1 MSTTAMDTER
11 ALIRAERGVRVRR
24 VLYTILAVSVAL
36 GVGKAL
42 AGWTAGSLAVMGG
55 AIDSGVDTLTTL
67 VALALTR
74 VAAQGPDEKH
84 PYGHAKF
91 EAVGALAIVAFLS
104 ITVFELIR
112 GAVARIRHP
121 FTEQVDTSVA
131 LVAMVA
137 SLAVGWAASSY
148 ERRRGTELR
157 SDILLADAAHLRADV
172 YVTLTVIAG
181 LVLTRFGLPTAD
193 AWMTLIVALLIAHT
207 GWEII
212 SEAVPVLVDER
223 AVEEGEIRDRALS
236 CSGVRAVYDVRSRG
250 RQGEV
255 FAELTIAVNDKLDVG
270 EAHGIADAVERHL
283 TDQLGAREVVVHVE
297 PLSQRQESAG

>member
-1 MSTTAMDTER
+1 MSTVVDTDR
-11 ALIRAERGVRVRR
+11 TRHRAERSTQVRR
-24 VLYTILAVSVAL
+24 VLHTILAASIAL

-42 AGWTAGSLAVMGG
+42 AGWAAGSLSVMGG

-74 VAAQGPDEKH
+74 VASQGPDERH

-112 GAVARIRHP
+112 GAVARIMEPRAE
-121 FTEQVDTSVA
+121 TVDTSVG
-131 LVAMVA
+131 LVAMAA
-137 SLAVGWAASSY
+137 SLVVGLLASRY

-181 LVLTRFGLPTAD
+181 LVLTRFGFQTAD

-223 AVEEGEIRDRALS
+223 AVEEGEIRGHVLGCD
-236 CSGVRAVYDVRSRG
+236 GVHAVYDVRSRG

-255 FAELTIAVNDKLDVG
+255 FAELTIAVNDRLDVG
-270 EAHGIADAVERHL
+270 EAHEIADAVERHL
-283 TDQLGAREVVVHVE
+283 TDRLGAREVVVHVE
-297 PLSQRQESAG
+297 PLSQRRGREG

>member
-1 MSTTAMDTER
+1 MSTAMDTER
-11 ALIRAERGVRVRR
+11 AQLRAERGTQVRR
-24 VLYTILAVSVAL
+24 VLYTILGVSVVL
-36 GVGKAL
+36 GAGKAV
-42 AGWTAGSLAVMGG
+42 AGWTTGSLSVMGG

-74 VAAQGPDEKH
+74 VASQGPDEKH

-112 GAVARIRHP
+112 GAVARIREP
-121 FTEQVDTSVA
+121 QTEAVDTYVA
-131 LVAMVA
+131 LAAMVA
-137 SLAVGWAASSY
+137 SLAIGWLASAY

-172 YVTLTVIAG
+172 YVTVAVIAG
-181 LVLTRFGLPTAD
+181 LVLTRFGFPTAD
-193 AWMTLIVALLIAHT
+193 AWMTLLVALLIAHT

-236 CSGVRAVYDVRSRG
+236 CGGVRAVYDVRSRG

-255 FAELTIAVNDKLDVG
+255 FAELTIAVNDRLDVG
-270 EAHGIADAVERHL
+270 EAHAIADAVERTL

-297 PLSQRQESAG
+297 PISQRQGIQG